1 MKTLF
6 LLLLF
11 SFSQAALA
19 DWSRVAETSH
29 PEPQQYLDLDS
40 VKQTGPMA
48 IMRRVWELRNYSTP
62 HHDKVRSIKRLS
74 EYDCMDRRHRVVQE
88 LWFTDPWAKGE
99 NVPPPLRDDA
109 ELAWRPI
116 EPRSINEI
124 ILDEMCPH
132 ENDG

>member
-116 EPRSINEI
+116 APRSINEI

>member
-99 NVPPPLRDDA
+99 SVPPPLRDDA

-116 EPRSINEI
+116 APRSINEI

>member
-19 DWSRVAETSH
+19 DWSRVAETTH

-99 NVPPPLRDDA
+99 SVPPPLRDDA

-116 EPRSINEI
+116 APRSINEI

>member
-88 LWFTDPWAKGE
+88 LWFTDPWAKVRTCHRRCE
-99 NVPPPLRDDA
+99 TM
-109 ELAWRPI
+109 
-116 EPRSINEI
+116 RSSRGAQ
-124 ILDEMCPH
+124 LSL
-132 ENDG
+132 GASTR

>member
-99 NVPPPLRDDA
+99 NVPPLLRDDA

-116 EPRSINEI
+116 APRSINEI